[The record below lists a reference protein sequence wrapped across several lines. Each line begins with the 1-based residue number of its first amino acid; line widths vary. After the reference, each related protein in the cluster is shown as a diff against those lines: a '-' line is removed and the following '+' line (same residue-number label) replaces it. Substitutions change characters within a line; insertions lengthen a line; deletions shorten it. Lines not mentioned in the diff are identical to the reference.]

1 MIEVQVLLVAPHM
14 HDLAGVADEVY
25 TIERTPGLGVTRLA
39 PTLRRRELL
48 QALCTETFD
57 VLWFATHGTADGV
70 WLGEADMLAGGDLV
84 GMVRSAGLFGVV
96 LNTCE
101 SAALAEMLHDETG
114 VDVVCSV
121 QATPDLSAFQMGV
134 LFALHLG
141 ETGDFRAA
149 FDRSRPGADAI
160 FRYIPEYR
168 EALVVAP
175 ERYVFSTDE
184 LRTIYEA
191 INEVRQRLSVV
202 EVELRYVR
210 QDLDGRRGELRAPA
224 QWVIVIV
231 GLLMSLGLFV
241 LLYFVI
247 NRL

>member
-1 MIEVQVLLVAPHM
+1 MLLVAPHM
-14 HDLAGVADEVY
+14 SDLAGVADEVFA
-25 TIERTPGLGVTRLA
+25 IERTPGLAVTRLP
-39 PTLRRRELL
+39 PTLRRRELI
-48 QALCTETFD
+48 QALCRQTFD
-57 VLWFATHGTADGV
+57 VLWFATHGTAEGV
-70 WLGEADMLAGGDLV
+70 WLGETDMLAGGDLV
-84 GMVRSAGLFGVV
+84 SMVRSAGLFGLV
-96 LNTCE
+96 LNACE
-101 SAALAEMLHDETG
+101 SASLAEMVHDATG

-121 QATPDLSAFQMGV
+121 QATPDMSAFQMGV
-134 LFALHLG
+134 LFARHLG

-149 FDRSRPGADAI
+149 FERSRPEDATS

-241 LLYFVI
+241 LLYVVTG
-247 NRL
+247 RL

>member
-1 MIEVQVLLVAPHM
+1 MTVEIKVLLVAPHI
-14 HDLAGVADEVY
+14 DLAGVADEVY
-25 TIERTPGLGVTRLA
+25 AIERTPGLAVTRLS

-48 QALCTETFD
+48 QVLYAQTFA
-57 VLWFATHGTADGV
+57 VLWFATHGVVDGI
-70 WLGEADMLAGGDLV
+70 WLGEDDLLAGSDLV
-84 GMVRSAGLFGVV
+84 GMVRSAGLCGVMI
-96 LNTCE
+96 NTCE
-101 SAALAEMLHDETG
+101 SAALAELLHDETG

-134 LFALHLG
+134 LFARNLG

-149 FDRSRPGADAI
+149 FDRSRPGDAAR

-175 ERYVFSTDE
+175 ERYAFSTDE

-241 LLYFVI
+241 LLYVVAG
-247 NRL
+247 RL